1 MRSPAPMR
9 LAALVLAVASILT
22 GCVSVNNKPGG
33 PGVYAD
39 PREPFVTTLNID
51 SQDIIEAARTAVP
64 DMLADPDVVSVSG
77 TPRIAVD
84 GKEFRNLSFDP
95 TAVQA
100 FSGRLRTE
108 LQRDCG
114 GRLIIINL
122 ERGRNDG
129 SAGNADSAPPDYDLC
144 LGGEITSTLQPPDA
158 QGRRSSSYQVIF
170 ELYKPGT
177 REIVWSKPYDIKKVA
192 QEPTIYR

>member
-1 MRSPAPMR
+1 MRSPASMR
-9 LAALVLAVASILT
+9 FAALVLAVASILT
-22 GCVSVNNKPGG
+22 GCVSVNNSPGR
-33 PGVYAD
+33 PGYYSDV
-39 PREPFVTTLNID
+39 REPFVTTLNID
-51 SQDIIEAARTAVP
+51 SQDIIEAARTAVS

-108 LQRDCG
+108 LQRACG
-114 GRLIIINL
+114 GRLIIVNP

-144 LGGEITSTLQPPDA
+144 LGGEITSTLQPPDT
-158 QGRRSSSYQVIF
+158 QGRRSSSFQIIF

-192 QEPTIYR
+192 QEPWIYR